1 MAKST
6 KIIAIILSVL
16 VAGVCVAAGISSVR
30 NNDNPDLPT
39 VSDNTAKPTVSVTEP
54 TTEPKKELSEL
65 ILGKWTD
72 SAQMSGFE
80 FFSDGTVE
88 ITYVNLTVPV
98 INIPVNGKT
107 KGTYSISGDKLT
119 TRCSIYSATIEYNYK
134 VQIEGNELKLTDLEE
149 FETATYM
156 RATETAEPT
165 TKVKETTL
173 PSTKNNSG
181 YDDEIIGSWEN
192 SKGDKYEFDY
202 DGELEV
208 TLGGKEYDGIYLA
221 EGGKITLQYKKNGSK
236 VTEKYTYTVRKN
248 NLTLKDE
255 NAEIQLVR
263 EGTDNASVSAS
274 EDDLLGTWRDS
285 ADMSG
290 FQFKPGGLC
299 EITYVNLTIPVVNIP
314 INGTFT
320 GSYAVNGD
328 RITITVS
335 IYGSPIKDVYKF
347 SVSGNTLTLKGID
360 NDNIITLTKQ

>member
-16 VAGVCVAAGISSVR
+16 VAAVCVAAGVSTVKEKS
-30 NNDNPDLPT
+30 DPDLPT
-39 VSDNTAKPTVSVTEP
+39 VGGSTTKPTVSITE
-54 TTEPKKELSEL
+54 TTTKAPKELSEL

-72 SAQMSGFE
+72 SANMSGFE

-107 KGTYSISGDKLT
+107 KGTYTLEGDKLT
-119 TRCSIYSATIEYNYK
+119 TRCTIYSATIEYNYT
-134 VQIEGNELKLTDLEE
+134 VSVNGNNLSLTDLEDL
-149 FETATYM
+149 ETTTYM
-156 RATETAEPT
+156 RKTETAETT

-173 PSTKNNSG
+173 PPTKNNAG

-192 SKGDKYEFDY
+192 SKGEKYEFDY
-202 DGELEV
+202 DGEVEI
-208 TLGGKEYDGIYLA
+208 TAGGKEYDGIYIA

-248 NLTLKDE
+248 SLTLKGEDG
-255 NAEIQLVR
+255 EIQLVR
-263 EGTDNASVSAS
+263 EGTNNVATGS

-320 GSYAVNGD
+320 GSYTVKGNKL
-328 RITITVS
+328 TITVS
-335 IYGSPIKDVYKF
+335 IYGNPIVDEYEY
-347 SVSGNTLTLKGID
+347 SVSGNTLTLKNTD
-360 NDNIITLTKQ
+360 SNNAITLTKK

>member
-6 KIIAIILSVL
+6 KIIAIILSVI
-16 VAGVCVAAGISSVR
+16 VAGVCVAAGINTVMDSG
-30 NNDNPDLPT
+30 NTPELPT
-39 VSDNTAKPTVSVTEP
+39 VSSTAAKPTVSVTET
-54 TTEPKKELSEL
+54 TTEKQKELSEL

-72 SAQMSGFE
+72 SADMSGFE
-80 FFSDGTVE
+80 FFPDGTVE

-107 KGTYSISGDKLT
+107 KGTYTLKGDKLT
-119 TRCSIYSATIEYNYK
+119 TRCTIYSATIEYNYS
-134 VQIEGNELKLTDLEE
+134 VEADETSLTLISLEDLNK
-149 FETATYM
+149 TTYM
-156 RATETAEPT
+156 RKTETSETT

-173 PSTKNNSG
+173 PTTKKNTG
-181 YDDEIIGSWEN
+181 LDDEIIGSWEGSN
-192 SKGDKYEFDY
+192 GDKYEFDH
-202 DGELEV
+202 DGDFEL
-208 TLGGKEYDGIYLA
+208 TSGGKEYEGIYLA
-221 EGGKITLQYKKNGSK
+221 EGGKITLQYRKNGTK

-248 NLTLKDE
+248 SLTLKGDAGVIE
-255 NAEIQLVR
+255 LSR
-263 EGTDNASVSAS
+263 EGTNSAPVGS

-320 GSYAVNGD
+320 GSYTVEGD
-328 RITITVS
+328 RLTVTVS
-335 IYGSPIKDVYKF
+335 IYGNPIKDVYKY

-360 NDNIITLTKQ
+360 NDNVITLQKK

>member
-16 VAGVCVAAGISSVR
+16 VAAVCVTAGISTVKEKS
-30 NNDNPDLPT
+30 NPDLPT
-39 VSDNTAKPTVSVTEP
+39 VGNSTTKPTVSVTEP
-54 TTEPKKELSEL
+54 TTKAPKELSEL

-72 SAQMSGFE
+72 SADMSGFE

-107 KGTYSISGDKLT
+107 KGTYTISGDKLT

-156 RATETAEPT
+156 RKTETEETT
-165 TKVKETTL
+165 TKVRETTL
-173 PSTKNNSG
+173 PTTNKNVG
-181 YDDEIIGSWEN
+181 VDDEIIGSWETSN
-192 SKGDKYEFDY
+192 GAIYEFED
-202 DGELEV
+202 DGDFELTV
-208 TLGGKEYDGIYLA
+208 SGKEYDGIYLA
-221 EGGKITLQYKKNGSK
+221 EGGRITLQYTKNGSK
-236 VTEKYTYTVRKN
+236 VTEKYTYTVNKN
-248 NLTLKDE
+248 SLNLKGDG
-255 NAEIQLVR
+255 NEIQLVR
-263 EGTDNASVSAS
+263 EGTNNVAAGS

-320 GSYAVNGD
+320 GAYTVKGNKL
-328 RITITVS
+328 TITVS
-335 IYGSPIKDVYKF
+335 IYGNPIEDEYEY
-347 SVSGNTLTLKGID
+347 SVSGNTLTLKNTDGG
-360 NDNIITLTKQ
+360 NTITLQKK